1 MQQMLFKSM
10 LDTVISVMYVT
21 LEPKTV
27 SCGFYIRIIEI

>member
-21 LEPKTV
+21 LEPKLFLVDFT
-27 SCGFYIRIIEI
+27 